1 MKSNSLIAVVAVVF
15 AGCTLHGA
23 APVTAWGKK
32 DVSMVDYRTD
42 AGQCAILAVTSTPD
56 ANAAKSAGGI
66 HGSNAGVPDSPSAS
80 GSATSVAASQTGGG
94 APLISGAMY
103 RDSAPADFVNRA
115 AMQQRTQEMSE
126 QRVRNDTLRSCLSSR
141 GYTEFQLSPA
151 QRARLGKLPPGSEE
165 RRDYLYALGTDPEVL
180 TRQSLPRK

>member
-1 MKSNSLIAVVAVVF
+1 
-15 AGCTLHGA
+15 
-23 APVTAWGKK
+23 
-32 DVSMVDYRTD
+32 
-42 AGQCAILAVTSTPD
+42 
-56 ANAAKSAGGI
+56 
-66 HGSNAGVPDSPSAS
+66 
-80 GSATSVAASQTGGG
+80 
-94 APLISGAMY
+94 MY